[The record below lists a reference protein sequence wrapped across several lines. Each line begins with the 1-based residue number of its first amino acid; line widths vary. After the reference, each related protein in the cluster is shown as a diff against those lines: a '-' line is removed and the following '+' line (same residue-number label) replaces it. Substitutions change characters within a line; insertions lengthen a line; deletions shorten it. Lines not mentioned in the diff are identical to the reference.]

1 MCGKLKAA
9 RQTRLAVLAALMAV
23 LMAALMAVLL
33 GEPPFGEGG
42 EGGLGDV
49 QAGAS
54 GLEWPDD
61 IRDDF

>member
-23 LMAALMAVLL
+23 LVAVLL
-33 GEPPFGEGG
+33 GEPPLGEG
-42 EGGLGDV
+42 ERGGLGDV

>member
-23 LMAALMAVLL
+23 LL
-33 GEPPFGEGG
+33 GEPPLGEGG